1 MNREELIKIIVE
13 FKRNFSFLT
22 DEDYK
27 YVIKKYLNKNVSED
41 VVKDELMYRVR
52 AFALAPKLIKI
63 NDFFSYS
70 IGEDY
75 VHIHFNIDFIDKMEK
90 ELETNVFKDYLE
102 TKLKET
108 LLLTTNIL
116 HKNIHINRV
125 MVISKYVGKY
135 KKIFENV
142 GFSLFSFTK
151 NELDEVF
158 YKKTEEQKLS
168 LKEYALISSSMLLNL
183 YSGKE

>member
-1 MNREELIKIIVE
+1 MNREDLIKIIVE

-27 YVIKKYLNKNVSED
+27 HIIKKYLNKNVSED
-41 VVKDELMYRVR
+41 VVKNELMYRVR

-75 VHIHFNIDFIDKMEK
+75 IHIHFNVDFIDKMEQD
-90 ELETNVFKDYLE
+90 LEQHIFKDYLE

-108 LLLTTNIL
+108 LLLCTTILNKNNNID
-116 HKNIHINRV
+116 RV

-135 KKIFENV
+135 RKIFENV
-142 GFSLFSFTK
+142 GFSIFSFTK

-158 YKKTEEQKLS
+158 YKKSEEQKLS
-168 LKEYALISSSMLLNL
+168 LKDYALISASMLLNL
-183 YSGKE
+183 YSGID